1 MGIIYNGGTTRNY
14 ITDPFNEYNGKISI
28 ERRGS
33 SSQSFPKKSFSL
45 ETQDSLGQNNNLSI
59 LGLPTENDWV
69 LYAPYS
75 DKTLIRNVLT
85 YDLGNSLGRYAP
97 RTQLCEVLLNNEY
110 QGVYV
115 MTEKIKRDN
124 DRVDIANLTVND
136 TIGDDLTGGYI
147 LKIDKTTN
155 GTGYNWDSPILPPFA
170 SNEVI
175 NYKLHYPKENQ
186 ELPVQAAYIQNYV
199 TAFENSLNGPN
210 YLDTLTGYR
219 NYIDVSSFIDFFIM
233 NEVSKNV
240 DGFRL
245 STYMYKDKDSKG
257 GKLTLGPLWDFNLS
271 FGNADYC
278 QGGSFMGWGS
288 DFNTYCGGQYVIPFW
303 WNKLMTDTT
312 YTNELK
318 CRWDSLRVNQFHTD
332 SIFEKIDDLTLNL
345 DESQQRNFSKWPVLD
360 TYVWPNNY
368 VGSSY
373 ANEMDYLKTWIGDR
387 MIWLDD
393 NMPGNCI
400 YVAPEPVDTFYI
412 EHLIDIVSNFTP
424 LDSFTISFPI
434 DSTVS
439 ILDLVYGFEVKIY
452 PNPTENLINLVFQ
465 DPYMNERN
473 ISIIDFKGVLI
484 NKYSSR
490 DKEFSIDLSTYSEG
504 VYLLNIVEGSVCV
517 KRKIVKL

>member
-1 MGIIYNGGTTRNY
+1 
-14 ITDPFNEYNGKISI
+14 
-28 ERRGS
+28 
-33 SSQSFPKKSFSL
+33 
-45 ETQDSLGQNNNLSI
+45 
-59 LGLPTENDWV
+59 
-69 LYAPYS
+69 
-75 DKTLIRNVLT
+75 
-85 YDLGNSLGRYAP
+85 
-97 RTQLCEVLLNNEY
+97 
-110 QGVYV
+110 
-115 MTEKIKRDN
+115 
-124 DRVDIANLTVND
+124 
-136 TIGDDLTGGYI
+136 
-147 LKIDKTTN
+147 
-155 GTGYNWDSPILPPFA
+155 
-170 SNEVI
+170 
-175 NYKLHYPKENQ
+175 
-186 ELPVQAAYIQNYV
+186 
-199 TAFENSLNGPN
+199 
-210 YLDTLTGYR
+210 
-219 NYIDVSSFIDFFIM
+219 
-233 NEVSKNV
+233 
-240 DGFRL
+240 
-245 STYMYKDKDSKG
+245 MYKDKDSKG

-373 ANEMDYLKTWIGDR
+373 ANEMNYLKTWIGYR

-400 YVAPEPVDTFYI
+400 YVAPEPVDT
-412 EHLIDIVSNFTP
+412 
-424 LDSFTISFPI
+424 FTISFPI